1 MNKTSMAT
9 LKTLKTAAAC
19 AMLAGMGAAVAH
31 VTLPP
36 GGATVGSDYN
46 AAFRVGHAC
55 EGAKATTGLAVRLP
69 KGFVL
74 SDAQERKGWKLDV
87 QKSGD
92 GEVRWTAE
100 RPENA
105 LPGSERAEFVLRG
118 KVPATPGTL
127 WFKVLQTC
135 DTGVADWAEVPTSG
149 SSTAGLKSPAAKL
162 NVVAQG
168 VATVDVRDGW
178 VRQSVPGQ
186 SGTGAFMKLTAPTGT
201 KLVGI
206 STPAAGIAE
215 VHEMKMEG
223 DTMKMRELTGGL
235 DLPAGQTVELKPGGY
250 HVMMMDLK
258 GALAK
263 GATVPMTLKFE
274 DAKGVKTALDV
285 TLPVGAPEGADAA
298 GSAHQHKH

>member
-1 MNKTSMAT
+1 MNASMT
-9 LKTLKTAAAC
+9 LKTLAACVMVAGTTAA
-19 AMLAGMGAAVAH
+19 LAH

-36 GGATVGSDYN
+36 GGATVGSDYD

-74 SDAQERKGWKLDV
+74 SDAQARKGWKLDV
-87 QKSGD
+87 QKNGD

-100 RPENA
+100 TPQDA
-105 LPGSERAEFVLRG
+105 LPGSERAQFVLRG
-118 KVPATPGTL
+118 KVPGTPGPL

-135 DTGVADWAEVPTSG
+135 DVGSVDWAEVPASG
-149 SSTAGLKSPAAKL
+149 SSTAGLKSPAAKVE
-162 NVVAQG
+162 VVAQG

-201 KLVGI
+201 KLVAI
-206 STPAAGIAE
+206 TTPAAGVAE
-215 VHEMKMEG
+215 VHEMKMES
-223 DTMKMRELTGGL
+223 DTMKMRELAGGL

-258 GALAK
+258 GPLAK

-274 DAKGVKTALDV
+274 DAKGAKTSLDV
-285 TLPVGAPEGADAA
+285 TLPVGTPEGGAA
-298 GSAHQHKH
+298 GSDHQHMH

>member
-1 MNKTSMAT
+1 MTKPMAIAT
-9 LKTLKTAAAC
+9 LRTLAAC
-19 AMLAGMGAAVAH
+19 AMLAGTTAALAH

-74 SDAQERKGWKLDV
+74 SDAQARKGWKLDV
-87 QKSGD
+87 TKAGD

-100 RPENA
+100 TPGNA
-105 LPGSERAEFVLRG
+105 LPGSERSEFVLRG

-135 DTGVADWAEVPTSG
+135 DTGVADWAEVPASG
-149 SSTAGLKSPAAKL
+149 NSTAGLKSPAARL
-162 NVVAQG
+162 VVVAQG

-201 KLVGI
+201 KLVSI
-206 STPAAGIAE
+206 STPAAGTAE

-223 DTMKMRELTGGL
+223 DVMKMRELPGGL

-298 GSAHQHKH
+298 GSSAHQHKH

>member
-1 MNKTSMAT
+1 MNASTT
-9 LKTLKTAAAC
+9 LKTLAAC
-19 AMLAGMGAAVAH
+19 AMLTGVAAASAH

-74 SDAQERKGWKLDV
+74 SDAQARKGWKLDV
-87 QKSGD
+87 QKGGTGGD

-100 RPENA
+100 KPENA

-118 KVPATPGTL
+118 KMPAAPGTL

-135 DTGVADWAEVPTSG
+135 DVGVADWAEVPASG
-149 SSTAGLKSPAAKL
+149 NSTKGLKSPAAKL
-162 NVVAQG
+162 EVVAQG

-223 DTMKMRELTGGL
+223 DTMKMRELSGGL

-250 HVMMMDLK
+250 HVMMMDLQ
-258 GALAK
+258 GPLAK
-263 GATVPMTLKFE
+263 GASVPMTLKFE

-285 TLPVGAPEGADAA
+285 ALPVGAPEGADAA
-298 GSAHQHKH
+298 GPAHQHKH

>member
-1 MNKTSMAT
+1 MNASTT
-9 LKTLKTAAAC
+9 LKTLAAC
-19 AMLAGMGAAVAH
+19 AMLTGVAAASAH
-31 VTLPP
+31 VSLPP

-55 EGAKATTGLAVRLP
+55 EGAKTTTGLAVRLP

-74 SDAQERKGWKLDV
+74 SDAQARKGWKLDV
-87 QKSGD
+87 QKGGTGGD

-100 RPENA
+100 KPENA

-118 KVPATPGTL
+118 KMPAAPGTL

-135 DTGVADWAEVPTSG
+135 DVGVADWAEVPASG
-149 SSTAGLKSPAAKL
+149 NSTKGLKSPAAKL
-162 NVVAQG
+162 EVVAQG

-258 GALAK
+258 GPLAK
-263 GATVPMTLKFE
+263 GASVPMTLKFE

-285 TLPVGAPEGADAA
+285 ALPVGAPEGADAA
-298 GSAHQHKH
+298 GPAHQHKH

>member
-1 MNKTSMAT
+1 MTKNLKAP
-9 LKTLKTAAAC
+9 LKTLAAC
-19 AMLAGMGAAVAH
+19 ALLTGAGAVLAH

-74 SDAQERKGWKLDV
+74 SDAQARKGWKLDV

-100 RPENA
+100 TPADA

-118 KVPATPGTL
+118 KVPAAPGTL

-135 DTGVADWAEVPTSG
+135 DTGAADWAEVPPSG
-149 SSTAGLKSPAAKL
+149 NSTAGLKSPAAKL
-162 NVVAQG
+162 NVVARG

-201 KLVGI
+201 KLVSI
-206 STPAAGIAE
+206 STPAAGTAE

-223 DTMKMRELTGGL
+223 DVMKMRELPGGL

-250 HVMMMDLK
+250 HVMMTDLK

-263 GATVPMTLKFE
+263 GAAVPMTLKFE

-285 TLPVGAPEGADAA
+285 TLPVGAPEGTDAA
-298 GSAHQHKH
+298 GAMHQHKH

>member
-1 MNKTSMAT
+1 MNTTSTAFLRT
-9 LKTLKTAAAC
+9 TAAAC

-31 VTLPP
+31 VTLRP
-36 GGATVGSDYN
+36 GGVTVGSDYD

-69 KGFVL
+69 KGFIL
-74 SDAQERKGWKLDV
+74 SDAQARKGWKLDV
-87 QKSGD
+87 QKAGD

-100 RPENA
+100 KPENA

-135 DTGVADWAEVPTSG
+135 DTGVADWAEVPASG
-149 SSTAGLKSPAAKL
+149 NSTAGLKSPAAKL

-186 SGTGAFMKLTAPTGT
+186 SGTGAFMKLTSPTGA
-201 KLVGI
+201 KLVSI
-206 STPAAGIAE
+206 STPAAGVAE

-223 DTMKMRELTGGL
+223 DTMKMRELAGGL

-274 DAKGVKTALDV
+274 DAKGAKTSLDV
-285 TLPVGAPEGADAA
+285 TLPVGTPEGADAA
-298 GSAHQHKH
+298 GAAHQHKH

>member
-1 MNKTSMAT
+1 MNTPAFT
-9 LKTLKTAAAC
+9 LKTVAAC
-19 AMLAGMGAAVAH
+19 AMLAGAAAALAH

-55 EGAKATTGLAVRLP
+55 EGATATTGLAVRLP

-74 SDAQERKGWKLDV
+74 TDAQARKGWKLDV
-87 QKSGD
+87 QKNAGD

-100 RPENA
+100 TAQDA
-105 LPGSERAEFVLRG
+105 LPGKERSEFVLRG
-118 KVPATPGTL
+118 KVPGTPGTL

-135 DTGVADWAEVPTSG
+135 DVGVADWAEVPTSG
-149 SSTAGLKSPAAKL
+149 NSTAGLKSPAAKL

-186 SGTGAFMKLTAPTGT
+186 SGTGAFMKLTAPTGA

-206 STPAAGIAE
+206 STPAAGVAE

-223 DTMKMRELTGGL
+223 DTMKMRELAGGL

-263 GATVPMTLKFE
+263 GATVPFTLKFE

-285 TLPVGAPEGADAA
+285 TLPVGAPEGADA
-298 GSAHQHKH
+298 GGAHQHKH

>member
-1 MNKTSMAT
+1 MNASTT
-9 LKTLKTAAAC
+9 LKTLAAC
-19 AMLAGMGAAVAH
+19 AMLTGVAAASAH
-31 VTLPP
+31 VSLPP

-55 EGAKATTGLAVRLP
+55 EGAKTTTGLAVRLP

-74 SDAQERKGWKLDV
+74 SDAQARKGWKLDV
-87 QKSGD
+87 QKGGAGGD

-100 RPENA
+100 KPENA

-118 KVPATPGTL
+118 KVPAAPGTL

-135 DTGVADWAEVPTSG
+135 DVGVADWAEVPASG
-149 SSTAGLKSPAAKL
+149 NSTKGLKSPAAKL
-162 NVVAQG
+162 EVVAQG

-258 GALAK
+258 GPLAK
-263 GATVPMTLKFE
+263 GASVPMTLKFE
-274 DAKGVKTALDV
+274 DAKGVKTALDLA
-285 TLPVGAPEGADAA
+285 LPVGAPEGADAA
-298 GSAHQHKH
+298 GPAHQHKH

>member
-1 MNKTSMAT
+1 MNHAHIT
-9 LKTLKTAAAC
+9 LKTVAAYALLASTTAAF
-19 AMLAGMGAAVAH
+19 AH
-31 VTLPP
+31 VTLPR

-74 SDAQERKGWKLDV
+74 SDAQARKGWKLDV
-87 QKSGD
+87 QKNAGD

-100 RPENA
+100 SPQTA
-105 LPGSERAEFVLRG
+105 LPASERAEFVLRG
-118 KVPATPGTL
+118 KVPATPGPL

-135 DTGVADWAEVPTSG
+135 DVGSIDWAEVPASG
-149 SSTAGLKSPAAKL
+149 SSTAGLKTPAAKL
-162 NVVAQG
+162 DVVAQG

-206 STPAAGIAE
+206 STPAAGVAE

-223 DTMKMRELTGGL
+223 DTMKMRELPGGL

-258 GALAK
+258 QALTK
-263 GATVPMTLKFE
+263 GSTVPMTLRFE
-274 DAKGVKTALDV
+274 DAKGQKTALDLK
-285 TLPVGAPEGADAA
+285 LPVGAPEGADAGA
-298 GSAHQHKH
+298 PAHQHKH

>member
-1 MNKTSMAT
+1 MNASTT
-9 LKTLKTAAAC
+9 LKTLAAC
-19 AMLAGMGAAVAH
+19 AMLTGVAAASAH
-31 VTLPP
+31 VSLPP

-55 EGAKATTGLAVRLP
+55 EGAKTTTGLAVRLP

-74 SDAQERKGWKLDV
+74 SDAQARKGWKLDV
-87 QKSGD
+87 QKGGAGGD

-100 RPENA
+100 KPENA

-118 KVPATPGTL
+118 KVPAAPGTL

-135 DTGVADWAEVPTSG
+135 DVGVADWAEVPASG
-149 SSTAGLKSPAAKL
+149 NSTKGLKSPAAKL
-162 NVVAQG
+162 EVVAQG

-258 GALAK
+258 GPLAK
-263 GATVPMTLKFE
+263 GASVPMTLKFE
-274 DAKGVKTALDV
+274 DTKGVKTALDLA
-285 TLPVGAPEGADAA
+285 LPVGAPEGADAA
-298 GSAHQHKH
+298 GPAHQHKH

>member
-1 MNKTSMAT
+1 MNHPRINFKPV
-9 LKTLKTAAAC
+9 AAC
-19 AMLAGMGAAVAH
+19 AMLAIASTTAFAH
-31 VTLPP
+31 VTLPR

-74 SDAQERKGWKLDV
+74 SDAQARKGWKLDV
-87 QKSGD
+87 QKNAGE

-100 RPENA
+100 SPQTA
-105 LPGSERAEFVLRG
+105 LPASERAEFVLRG
-118 KVPATPGTL
+118 KLPATPGPL

-135 DTGVADWAEVPTSG
+135 DVGSIDWAEVPASG
-149 SSTAGLKSPAAKL
+149 NSTAGLKAPAARL
-162 NVVAQG
+162 DVVAQG

-186 SGTGAFMKLTAPTGT
+186 SGTGAFMKLTAPTGA

-206 STPAAGIAE
+206 STPAAGVAE

-223 DTMKMRELTGGL
+223 DTMKMRELPGGL

-258 GALAK
+258 QALTK
-263 GATVPMTLKFE
+263 GGTVPMTLRFE
-274 DAKGVKTALDV
+274 DAKGLKTSLEVK
-285 TLPVGAPEGADAA
+285 LPVGAPDGADAA
-298 GSAHQHKH
+298 APAHQHKH

>member
-1 MNKTSMAT
+1 MNASTT
-9 LKTLKTAAAC
+9 LKTLAAC
-19 AMLAGMGAAVAH
+19 AMLTGVAAASAH

-74 SDAQERKGWKLDV
+74 SDAQARKGWKLDV
-87 QKSGD
+87 QKGGTGGD

-100 RPENA
+100 KPENA

-118 KVPATPGTL
+118 KVPAAPGTL

-135 DTGVADWAEVPTSG
+135 DVGVADWAEVPASG
-149 SSTAGLKSPAAKL
+149 SSTKGLKSPAAKL
-162 NVVAQG
+162 EVVAQG

-186 SGTGAFMKLTAPTGT
+186 SGTGAFMKLTAPTGM

-258 GALAK
+258 GPLAK
-263 GATVPMTLKFE
+263 GASVPMTLKFE
-274 DAKGVKTALDV
+274 DAKGVKTALDLA
-285 TLPVGAPEGADAA
+285 LPVGAPEGADGA
-298 GSAHQHKH
+298 GPAHQHRH

>member
-1 MNKTSMAT
+1 MNASTT
-9 LKTLKTAAAC
+9 LKTLAAC
-19 AMLAGMGAAVAH
+19 AMLTGVAAASAH

-74 SDAQERKGWKLDV
+74 SDAQARKGWKLDV
-87 QKSGD
+87 QKGGTGGD

-100 RPENA
+100 KPENA

-118 KVPATPGTL
+118 KMPAAPGTL

-135 DTGVADWAEVPTSG
+135 DVGVADWAEVPASG
-149 SSTAGLKSPAAKL
+149 NSTKGLKSPAAKL
-162 NVVAQG
+162 EVVAQG

-223 DTMKMRELTGGL
+223 DTMKMRELSGGL

-258 GALAK
+258 GPLAK
-263 GATVPMTLKFE
+263 GASVPMTLKFE
-274 DAKGVKTALDV
+274 DAKGVTTALDV
-285 TLPVGAPEGADAA
+285 ALPVGAPEGADAA
-298 GSAHQHKH
+298 GPAHQHKH